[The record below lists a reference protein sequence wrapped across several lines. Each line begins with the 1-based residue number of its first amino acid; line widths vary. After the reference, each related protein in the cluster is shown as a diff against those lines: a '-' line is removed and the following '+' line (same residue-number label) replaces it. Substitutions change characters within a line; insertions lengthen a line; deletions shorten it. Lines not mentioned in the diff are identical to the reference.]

1 MKPSY
6 ALAAIALAC
15 LGATAAAAP
24 IVYTFAGEIQTGTAG
39 DGSAIYEAFS
49 LKVNADTSDIEF
61 FPGSPGYWWV
71 LDDPA
76 GTLTNTF
83 TLGSTTTS
91 LTNAGLYVFNL
102 ETGEVGFG
110 FESGNGDWLSIADAS
125 LAGYGLDAAL
135 TVAPQAS
142 PNFVG
147 SEALDFADGGSLSSL
162 SVRNVGFTAVV
173 ENTVPEP
180 TSFALA
186 GLALAGLALSRRR
199 SA

>member
-1 MKPSY
+1 VAPRQ
-6 ALAAIALAC
+6 
-15 LGATAAAAP
+15 AAP

-49 LKVNADTSDIEF
+49 LQVNADTNDVEF
-61 FPGSPGYWWV
+61 IPGAPGFSWV

-91 LTNAGLYVFNL
+91 LTNAGLYVFNY

-110 FESGNGDWLSIADAS
+110 FESGNGDWLTIVDAS
-125 LAGYGLDAAL
+125 LAGYGMTTAL

-147 SEALDFADGGSLSSL
+147 SEALDFANGGSLSSL